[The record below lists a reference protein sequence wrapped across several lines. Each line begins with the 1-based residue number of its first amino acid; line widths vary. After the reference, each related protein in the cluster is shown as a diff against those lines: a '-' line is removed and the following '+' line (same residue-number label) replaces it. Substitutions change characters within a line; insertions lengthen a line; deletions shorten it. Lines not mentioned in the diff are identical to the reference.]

1 MRQILFV
8 QGAGEGV
15 HDRWDNTLV
24 ESLRR
29 HLGSDYEIR
38 YPPMPNE
45 ADPEVESWG
54 LALEHEIA
62 TLHGGAVVVGHSVG
76 GAILINR
83 LAERAPAIELGAI
96 VLIAAPFVGPGGWTS
111 DDINV
116 HPDIAARLPQGVPVL
131 LYHGDADTIV
141 PVAHL
146 GLYAATI
153 PHAHVRQ
160 LAGRDHQLDGNLSEV
175 ANDIRALDV
184 ASQQG
189 KDARSSSRR

>member
-146 GLYAATI
+146 GLYAAAI